1 MTTSAQAHMVINLPH
16 TPGSVG
22 ALSSAKKLNGLNY
35 YWNRYNM
42 TDDRYDKPLPHKLK
56 KNTHFIRFNKS
67 IENEKRRYFSYTSKL
82 YGFYII
88 VYNYIYII
96 YTYLG

>member
-56 KNTHFIRFNKS
+56 KKTHISFVS
-67 IENEKRRYFSYTSKL
+67 INRLKTKNVGIFRTQ
-82 YGFYII
+82 
-88 VYNYIYII
+88 VNYMVSI
-96 YTYLG
+96 L